1 MNPQPLAQSRQLIL
15 SVYVAPLPKFV
26 CLLSNNLI
34 TISDVI
40 HISAHTFMQHIT
52 SIPCELTSL
61 FHFLHLISIRSFL
74 SLFPLVFFLFSL
86 VSLFLSSFHFF
97 LPSYF
102 TFYVFISFSLPQ
114 FQLKIISQ
122 TLLIVKHGEWRIY
135 YMALIRKA
143 L

>member
-1 MNPQPLAQSRQLIL
+1 
-15 SVYVAPLPKFV
+15 
-26 CLLSNNLI
+26 
-34 TISDVI
+34 
-40 HISAHTFMQHIT
+40 
-52 SIPCELTSL
+52 
-61 FHFLHLISIRSFL
+61 
-74 SLFPLVFFLFSL
+74 L